1 MCVRSDAFGF
11 RSWKMSAI
19 VAFET
24 CKGKTDSSNLLAT
37 AVAFGMSKSNLKMV
51 GEVVVV
57 WHRELIK
64 EFF

>member
-1 MCVRSDAFGF
+1 
-11 RSWKMSAI
+11 MSAI
-19 VAFET
+19 VALET
-24 CKGKTDSSNLLAT
+24 CKGKTDSSNLFAT
-37 AVAFGMSKSNLKMV
+37 AVAFCMSKSNLKMV

>member
-1 MCVRSDAFGF
+1 
-11 RSWKMSAI
+11 MSAI